1 MVVTNRNRITA
12 IVIRHDGAQVT
23 LVPMRAGRLSACRL
37 PHEAFLANWKE
48 TPYSL
53 SNALARFQRH
63 VREHGASQEVVKG
76 LKRLEM
82 RDRWVVANLF

>member
-12 IVIRHDGAQVT
+12 IVIRHDGTQVT
-23 LVPMRAGRLSACRL
+23 LVPMRAGRLSACRM
-37 PHEAFLANWKE
+37 PHENFRARWTQ
-48 TPYSL
+48 TPYPLAS
-53 SNALARFQRH
+53 ALARFQRH

-76 LKRLEM
+76 LKRLEI